1 MKLRKR
7 SEATQKQRQAGRKAS
22 WLKQVRKVK
31 RIVKERQSE
40 KWVTRPRGG
49 EKKKKTLVR
58 KTKTIGAKNKNK
70 MRKDRITYIDK
81 STTRVQ

>member
-49 EKKKKTLVR
+49 EVKTTLVKA
-58 KTKTIGAKNKNK
+58 KTKTIGAKNKKYNAVGV
-70 MRKDRITYIDK
+70 RLG
-81 STTRVQ
+81 